1 VRRFALIQPR
11 YATLLALVAIPLLP
25 ATSHAAPSD
34 ENLPAGCTRA
44 IVQPSQPPR
53 VVVPP
58 VEYDTDAD
66 NVELDGT
73 VIVSPE
79 RVEFTDPV
87 QAGDIFTCTLTV
99 RNRHEE
105 TATFE
110 LASLG
115 ITGSREPNAGYEFID
130 DTDDRWDAT
139 AGSWLVAAVD
149 EVELEPRG
157 VARVP
162 VVVTV
167 PDEPPTGSAYG
178 SVDVVSRTSAPAGD
192 TNVGIESHVA
202 QVFLL
207 RVGGDGAPDLSL
219 TDVDA
224 PKLRWDR
231 ESWPLTASLDN
242 EGTLH
247 ASAAGRVRVRSIFGS
262 TVAEL
267 PIARET
273 VLPGGREQV
282 DVRWKGVPWFG
293 FYRWDVRMANAPG
306 APESIATAD
315 GWFIA
320 LPPWWMLALVALAI
334 VAWIV
339 HRVRRR
345 RREWTELMDDELDSD
360 PGEELGIEDHELGG

>member
-1 VRRFALIQPR
+1 VRRFVLIQPR
-11 YATLLALVAIPLLP
+11 FATIVALAATALLP
-25 ATSHAAPSD
+25 STTVAATSD
-34 ENLPAGCTRA
+34 ESLPAGCVRA
-44 IVQPSQPPR
+44 IVQPSLPPR
-53 VVVPP
+53 VVVPQ

-73 VIVSPE
+73 VIISPE
-79 RVEFTDPV
+79 RLEFTDSV
-87 QAGDIFTCTLTV
+87 QAGDVFICTLTV
-99 RNRHEE
+99 RNRQDE
-105 TATFE
+105 TASFE

-115 ITGSREPNAGYEFID
+115 IIGSREPNAGYEFID

-149 EVELEPRG
+149 EVKLEPRG

-162 VVVTV
+162 IVVTV
-167 PDEPPTGSAYG
+167 PDVPPVGSAYG

-207 RVGGDGAPDLSL
+207 RVGGDGAPDLALS
-219 TDVDA
+219 DVEA

-231 ESWPLTASLDN
+231 ELWPLTASLDN

-247 ASAAGRVRVRSIFGS
+247 ASASGRVRVRSIFGS

-267 PIARET
+267 PVARET

-282 DVRWKGVPWFG
+282 DVRWKSVPWFG
-293 FYRWDVRMANAPG
+293 LYRWDARMANAAG
-306 APESIATAD
+306 APESIATAN

-320 LPPWWMLALVALAI
+320 LPPWWVLALVALVI

-339 HRVRRR
+339 RRARAR
-345 RREWTELMDDELDSD
+345 RREWTDLVDDEL
-360 PGEELGIEDHELGG
+360 GG